1 MFVLQESW
9 VVLLFLSLLPVVKSF
24 YVPGVAPIDFH
35 QSDIVEIKVRTALF
49 SFTTQYYRVYSLL
62 RTIQD
67 YAYVYFKTGLNGI
80 VC

>member
-9 VVLLFLSLLPVVKSF
+9 VVLLFLSLLPVVRPF

-49 SFTTQYYRVYSLL
+49 SFTTLYYRVYILL